1 VKKIILLPAVAV
13 IFAASCT
20 RSVLI
25 INPYYDIPPV
35 SNSTA
40 IPGKFILIKFFAN
53 SVSNEDSTAVFNG
66 YVFSF
71 GSDGKVTAIKNNQ
84 TISGTYMETHTLDN
98 KLELGFYFY
107 NRPFSYLNG
116 NWWVTSISD
125 TSIKLS
131 DTSTGGVLEFTAQ

>member
-1 VKKIILLPAVAV
+1 VKKIILLLAAAV

-20 RSVLI
+20 RGVLLV
-25 INPYYDIPPV
+25 NPYNNGPV

-40 IPGKFILIKFFAN
+40 AIPGNFILIKFAN
-53 SVSNEDSTAVFNG
+53 PISNEDSTAAFNG

-71 GSDGKVTAIKNNQ
+71 GSDGKVTAIKDNQ
-84 TISGTYMETHTLDN
+84 TILGTYTETYALDN

-107 NRPFSYLNG
+107 NRPFSYLNA

-131 DTSTGGVLEFTAQ
+131 DTSTGDILEFTAQ

>member
-1 VKKIILLPAVAV
+1 MKKIILLLAIAV

-25 INPYYDIPPV
+25 VNPYYDIPV
-35 SNSTA
+35 SNSTV
-40 IPGKFILIKFFAN
+40 IPGNFILIKFAN
-53 SVSNEDSTAVFNG
+53 SISNEDSTAVFNG
-66 YVFSF
+66 YIFSF
-71 GSDGKVTAIKNNQ
+71 GSDGKVTAIKDNQ
-84 TISGTYMETHTLDN
+84 IISGTYIETHTLDN

-116 NWWVTSISD
+116 NWWITSISD

-131 DTSTGGVLEFTAQ
+131 DTSTGGILEFTAQ